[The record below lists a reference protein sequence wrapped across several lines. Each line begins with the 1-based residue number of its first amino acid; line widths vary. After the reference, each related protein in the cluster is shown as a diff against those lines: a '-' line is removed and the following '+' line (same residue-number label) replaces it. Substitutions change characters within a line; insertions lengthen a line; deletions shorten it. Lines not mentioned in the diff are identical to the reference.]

1 MPLYCVVPRPHFGQC
16 LNDPT
21 HVCTESFQLNHTVC
35 TSLTVSLPGACLW
48 PLCINVKLSLS
59 LVYCCH
65 YFIIILLILLF
76 SIIFGYYFASY
87 YVYFF
92 CHSVVSL
99 CSVLFLVVLCIY
111 SCYHLYSVLPYNLC
125 CSLKGFLNMEE
136 EKKKTRQKKKNKEG
150 LSRSDYVLL
159 YFMWICKMVTK
170 MLIFD
175 CERFKM
181 GKNKRLLNLSMSF
194 VNICLI
200 KMPDESDT
208 NTHTHTQIHLP
219 FSHGR
224 PTRCFTAQTTTYQ
237 SASTAQCEQTQPK
250 KLHQFTKSSLMLPT
264 GRV

>member
-1 MPLYCVVPRPHFGQC
+1 M
-16 LNDPT
+16 
-21 HVCTESFQLNHTVC
+21 
-35 TSLTVSLPGACLW
+35 
-48 PLCINVKLSLS
+48 CIFSV
-59 LVYCCH
+59 
-65 YFIIILLILLF
+65 ILLCH
-76 SIIFGYYFASY
+76 FA
-87 YVYFF
+87 
-92 CHSVVSL
+92 L
-99 CSVLFLVVLCIY
+99 CSSWLCCVFTHATICTL
-111 SCYHLYSVLPYNLC
+111 CYHITFVVRW
-125 CSLKGFLNMEE
+125 KDFWTWKKKKKKK
-136 EKKKTRQKKKNKEG
+136 EKKKEQG

-194 VNICLI
+194 VNISLI

-224 PTRCFTAQTTTYQ
+224 PTRWFTAQTTTYQ

-264 GRV
+264 GRVWIYM